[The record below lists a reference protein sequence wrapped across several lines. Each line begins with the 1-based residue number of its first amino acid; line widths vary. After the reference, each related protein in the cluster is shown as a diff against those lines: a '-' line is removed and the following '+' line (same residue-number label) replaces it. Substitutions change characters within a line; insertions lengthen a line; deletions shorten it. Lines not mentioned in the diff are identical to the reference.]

1 MSAPV
6 PDPIVRLQM
15 HLNLAIQYAL
25 LLGAVLGL
33 TQFLLAPSADRMA
46 ALKSGFQSGLIA
58 GILVSVILGIRQWRA
73 AVAARNRRLAAD
85 PNASATV
92 NPGVRVEQT
101 VRVPL
106 SRTAILDRGESL
118 AKTLDRGRFKALD
131 EAAGKIILSTS
142 ARGWGWGERVVLAV
156 GVDQGGQTPVTIT
169 SKPAV
174 WGPSIDFGRNAR
186 NVERI
191 AAGLSNAAADGPA
204 GDGEMPGL

>member
-6 PDPIVRLQM
+6 PDRMVRLQM

-25 LLGAVLGL
+25 LLGVVLSL
-33 TQFLLAPSADRMA
+33 TQLLLAPSADRIA
-46 ALKSGFQSGLIA
+46 ALKGGFQGGLLA
-58 GILVSVILGIRQWRA
+58 GIAVSVILGIQQWRA
-73 AVAARNRRLAAD
+73 ATAARDRRLAAD

-101 VRVPL
+101 VCVPL
-106 SRTAILDRGESL
+106 PRTEILRRGENL
-118 AKTLDRGRFKALD
+118 AQSVDRARLKAVD
-131 EAAGKIILSTS
+131 EAAGKIILSTPTV
-142 ARGWGWGERVVLAV
+142 AWGWGERIVLTV
-156 GVDQGGQTPVTIT
+156 GTDEDGQTPVTIT

-191 AAGLSNAAADGPA
+191 AAALSKAPTDGPA
-204 GDGEMPGL
+204 GEG